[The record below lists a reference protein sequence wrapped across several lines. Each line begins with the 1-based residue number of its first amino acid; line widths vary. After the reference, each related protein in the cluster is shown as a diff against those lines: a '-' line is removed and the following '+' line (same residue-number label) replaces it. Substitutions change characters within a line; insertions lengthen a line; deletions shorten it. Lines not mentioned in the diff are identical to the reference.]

1 MKKLIL
7 GIIIL
12 GLTTSCTL
20 NQTQEKGIYTAC
32 LGYNSIVQATTQAL
46 ATGKIN
52 VKKAVKIRNELAPF
66 KSFCNGT
73 QPTNSTVIINDINKA
88 VLNASEDLNNVK

>member
-7 GIIIL
+7 GFIIL

-20 NQTQEKGIYTAC
+20 NQTQEKGVYTAC

-46 ATGKIN
+46 STGKIS
-52 VKKAVKIRNELAPF
+52 VEKAVKIRNELEPY

-73 QPTNSTVIINDINKA
+73 QPTNSTVIINDINQA